1 MREYRSRFGCRP
13 VSLRSA
19 GTAGAVVALLSLG
32 LSMPGHAQDTA
43 GAKTPKPAT
52 DTIMVTA
59 RKTSET
65 LQETP
70 VTVSVVS
77 GKDLARFNY
86 DKIENLTT
94 RIPSLNVQL
103 GGSGSGAQVSLRG
116 VGTSNISDAFDSA
129 VALNYDGVMISQMR
143 VLQGAFFDVQQV
155 EVLKGPQSLYFGKS
169 ASAGVISIKSA
180 NPTRDWEMGA
190 KASYEFEEQGYTG
203 EAYVSGPLNDK
214 VGVRLAARYN
224 NIVKQYYNYAH
235 D

>member
-1 MREYRSRFGCRP
+1 MRVDRRNFGVRGIT
-13 VSLRSA
+13 LKSA
-19 GTAGAVVALLSLG
+19 GSLAAGVVLLGLG
-32 LSMPGHAQDTA
+32 LSMPGHAEDNTGA
-43 GAKTPKPAT
+43 GARKPAT
-52 DTIMVTA
+52 ETIMVTA
-59 RKTSET
+59 RKTAET
-65 LQETP
+65 LQEVP
-70 VTVSVVS
+70 VTVSVVG

-94 RIPSLNVQL
+94 RIPTLNVQT
-103 GGSGSGAQVSLRG
+103 GGSGSGAQVTLRG
-116 VGTSNISDAFDSA
+116 VGSSNISDAFDSA

-143 VLQGAFFDVQQV
+143 VLQSAFFDVQQV

-180 NPTRDWEMGA
+180 NPTQDWEMGA